1 MGFEAVRIGPT
12 QLDELYTQSI
22 EKADGM
28 PHQFFLMYEDS
39 DFNNSLVS
47 LDNMQQLHD
56 CLSVS
61 VVQIGEDPVEVAAS
75 SCAAL
80 CSVASWPHPL
90 LFQNLTYMSSCSCSK
105 PKKGFRFRGSL
116 KETFCTS
123 WQSTYTPSRRTPQ
136 EQKLSRLQRL

>member
-1 MGFEAVRIGPT
+1 
-12 QLDELYTQSI
+12 LDKLYTQST

-80 CSVASWPHPL
+80 RSVASWPHPFVIPEFDIHVEL
-90 LFQNLTYMSSCSCSK
+90 QLQQAK
-105 PKKGFRFRGSL
+105 DGF
-116 KETFCTS
+116 
-123 WQSTYTPSRRTPQ
+123 
-136 EQKLSRLQRL
+136 